1 MNNMFEFLKGFKKG
15 FETED
20 LLIQLDKVITDLER
34 QQFDV
39 MRQMRLM
46 EPNHQEWR
54 ETVEKYRRLERS
66 LVDLYRQYNDALDE

>member
-1 MNNMFEFLKGFKKG
+1 MFEFLKGFKKG

>member
-1 MNNMFEFLKGFKKG
+1 MFEFLRGFKKG

-34 QQFDV
+34 QQLDI

-46 EPNHQEWR
+46 EPSHPKWR
-54 ETVEKYRRLERS
+54 ETVKKYRRLEHS
-66 LVDLYRQYNDALDE
+66 LADLYRQYNDALDE